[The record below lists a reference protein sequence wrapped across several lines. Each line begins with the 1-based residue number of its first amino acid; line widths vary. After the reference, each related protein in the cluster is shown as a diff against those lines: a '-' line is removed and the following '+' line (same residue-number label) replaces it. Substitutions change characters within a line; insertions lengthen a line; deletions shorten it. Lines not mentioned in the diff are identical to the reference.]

1 MTMRTVLVQVIVLVL
16 AVLGPDGT
24 ALAGGKD
31 GQSRKVGSILMTLHR
46 DHVAGGVQ
54 ATGASAQ
61 LAPVISRMR
70 IVDDRVF
77 VDAVADGDASVL
89 EADLVALGMRS
100 VAVHGRVVSGQLP
113 IAAIP
118 ALERIGSL
126 RSVRPSITRRRA
138 GSVTSEGDRAMRA
151 DIARANL
158 GVSGAGVKVGA
169 LSDSFNCKAGAAAN
183 VTAGDLSAV
192 QVVKETPS
200 CVGATDEGRALL
212 QIVHDVAPAAAL
224 AFATTEPGTAA
235 FANNILALRASG
247 AQVIVDDI
255 GVLVEPMFQDGII
268 AQAAETVVRQGA
280 TYVSA
285 AGNDA
290 RDSYEAPFKPGS
302 TFAEDAF
309 PSTPSAPAFFG
320 GTAHNFAP
328 AGAPA
333 NHFQRITIPAGGSV
347 LLSFQWDSPFASA
360 GGAGSPNDVDI
371 YLLNAA
377 RTQVVAG
384 STDPNMGGDAVELLS
399 FVNTGATADFNL
411 MIVSFEGP
419 LPGYVKYISFESGTI
434 QEFGTASGTVFGHP
448 NAANTIAVGAAAFNQ
463 TPVFGV
469 TPPVL
474 EAFSSAGGTP
484 IFFDTAGHRLATP
497 VIRRKPDVVGPD
509 DVSTTVPGFS
519 PFPGTS
525 ASAPHVAGVAALMLQ
540 KQPAL
545 APVTMSAAL
554 RTTAVDMG
562 PSGFDFDSG
571 FGLVQADAAVNLVTT
586 LQAESAAIL
595 PSSRSVKVG
604 NAATAFATVINAG
617 PGTAIGVGL
626 SLASALPGN
635 FTYQTTDPNTNALTG
650 TPNTPVNIP
659 PGGAQ
664 TYILSITP
672 SAAFPGTDVQFSFA
686 GANTFAIPPL
696 PGINTLL
703 LTASDSPVADIIA
716 LAATGTPGL
725 TAVIPGSN
733 GSVAFAVATSNV
745 GVSRSIT
752 VSPRKGSLPI
762 AVFVCRTNAS
772 GACISGNPAPTVTTT
787 IGANETSTFS
797 FFVQGQGVVPF
808 DPSKNRIFTDF
819 IDAATGAVAGSTS
832 VAVRT
837 GP

>member
-1 MTMRTVLVQVIVLVL
+1 MRRVLVHVVVLVL
-16 AVLGPDGT
+16 AVMGSGGT
-24 ALAGGKD
+24 ALAGAKD
-31 GQSRKVGSILMTLHR
+31 GQTRKVASMLMTLHS
-46 DHVAGGVQ
+46 DHVARGVQ
-54 ATGASAQ
+54 ASGTRAE
-61 LAPVISRMR
+61 LAPVSSLMHM
-70 IVDDRVF
+70 VDDRVV
-77 VDAVADGDASVL
+77 VDAVADKDASVL
-89 EADLVALGMRS
+89 EADLLALGMRS

-118 ALERIGSL
+118 ALERLSSL
-126 RSVRPSITRRRA
+126 RSVRPSMTIRRI
-138 GSVTSEGDRAMRA
+138 GSVTTQGDRALRA
-151 DIARANL
+151 DIARTNL
-158 GVSGAGVKVGA
+158 GVAGAGVKVGV

-183 VTAGDLSAV
+183 VTAGDLPVV
-192 QVVKETPS
+192 QVIQETPS
-200 CVGATDEGRALL
+200 CIGATDEGRALL
-212 QIVHDVAPAAAL
+212 QIVHDLAPNAAL
-224 AFATTEPGTAA
+224 AFATTNGGRAA
-235 FANNILALRASG
+235 FANNILALRANG
-247 AQVIVDDI
+247 AQVIIDDVGI
-255 GVLVEPMFQDGII
+255 LDEPMFQDGIL
-268 AQAAETVVRQGA
+268 AQAADTVVRQGA

-290 RDSYEAPFKPGS
+290 RESYEAPFNAGS
-302 TFAEDAF
+302 SFAEGAF
-309 PSTPSAPAFFG
+309 TSASTAPDFFG
-320 GTAHNFAP
+320 GIAHNFAP

-333 NHFQRITIPAGGSV
+333 NHFQRITIPAGGR
-347 LLSFQWDSPFASA
+347 LRLSLQWDSPFASA
-360 GGAGSPNDVDI
+360 GGAGSPNDVDV

-384 STDPNMGGDAVELLS
+384 SIAINTDDDASEFIS
-399 FVNTGATADFNL
+399 FVNSGATADFNL
-411 MIVSFEGP
+411 MIVAFDGP
-419 LPGYVKYISFESGTI
+419 LPGYLKYISAESGTI
-434 QEFGTASGTVFGHP
+434 QEFATASGTVFGHP
-448 NAANTIAVGAAAFNQ
+448 NAAGTIAVGAAAFDH
-463 TPVFGV
+463 TPAFGV

-474 EAFSSAGGTP
+474 EPFSSAGGTP

-497 VIRRKPDVVGPD
+497 IIRRKPDVVGPD

-562 PSGFDFDSG
+562 PPGFDFESG

-604 NAATAFATVINAG
+604 SAATAFATVINAG
-617 PGTAIGVGL
+617 SGTAIGVGL
-626 SLASALPGN
+626 SVASPLLGT
-635 FTYQTTDPNTNALTG
+635 FTYQTTDPNTNAPTG

-659 PGGAQ
+659 PRGTQ

-672 SAAFPGTDVQFSFA
+672 SAAFPGTDVKFSFA

-762 AVFVCRTNAS
+762 AVFVCRTDA
-772 GACISGNPAPTVTTT
+772 GAACISGNPSPTVTTT

-808 DPSKNRIFTDF
+808 DPATNRIFTDF